1 MKHSEDYGHK
11 THTFLFRFDIN
22 KKKIPNTIYMKNEII
37 KEISIMR
44 LFEWKW

>member
-22 KKKIPNTIYMKNEII
+22 KKKIPNTIYMKNEKIRNEVT
-37 KEISIMR
+37 EIQFSK
-44 LFEWKW
+44 L